1 MSRCRETSTRRRCSH
16 PSRRSARA
24 PPPSSTRRR
33 VAPGTSSTWATAS
46 CPRPRSITCA
56 RWSTPSTSCR
66 RGSMPADGVL
76 LLAFGGPTRA
86 EEIRPFLANV
96 LRGRSVPPE
105 RVAEVVRHY
114 QAIGGRSP
122 LNDLTFRQAHK
133 LEATLAATGP
143 ALRAYVGM
151 RNWEPYVADTLARMP
166 GAGARR
172 AAAEQLGR
180 PRWQVAYQS
189 RSGSPREPW
198 LEPDVNDALRALVAD
213 GARDVV
219 VVPVG
224 FVCDHV
230 EVLYDLDVA
239 ARATA
244 GSLGLGFAR
253 ASTVNDHPLFIQMLA
268 EVVAAA
274 AA

>member
-24 PPPSSTRRR
+24 PPPSSTGRR

-86 EEIRPFLANV
+86 EEVRPFLANV
-96 LRGRSVPPE
+96 LRGRERAVPTS
-105 RVAEVVRHY
+105 RIDEVVRHY
-114 QAIGGRSP
+114 EAMGGRSP
-122 LNDLTFRQAHK
+122 LNDLTFRQAQK
-133 LEATLAATGP
+133 LEATLASTAHSGP
-143 ALRAYVGM
+143 GAMAARP
-151 RNWEPYVADTLARMP
+151 PYVAEVTASS
-166 GAGARR
+166 R
-172 AAAEQLGR
+172 AVAEQLDR
-180 PRWQVAYQS
+180 TRWQVAYQS

-198 LEPDVNDALRALVAD
+198 LEPDVNDALRALAAD